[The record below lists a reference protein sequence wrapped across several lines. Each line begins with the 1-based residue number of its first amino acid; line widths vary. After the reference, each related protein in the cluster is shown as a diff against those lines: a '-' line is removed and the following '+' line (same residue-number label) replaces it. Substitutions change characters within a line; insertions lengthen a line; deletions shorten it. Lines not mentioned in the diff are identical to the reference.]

1 MPPDNPNDKARH
13 YSEKEV
19 SRLLEY
25 ATDLQEKDEA
35 ERHPAPESVGT
46 TLVALQEAAAEVGIE
61 PRFIQ
66 LAAARIDSPEA
77 AGMGAALA
85 GTPLVIRAEQVIPGD
100 LPEEDY
106 ERLVEEV
113 QSATEEHGNWTIV
126 GRTLTWWDSA
136 TSLEVT
142 VVSRSGDTR
151 IQAKRRLHGWAG
163 ILFGL
168 GVGGVGIGIGTVGL
182 AFGMKML
189 GSALFA
195 ALFPIGLT
203 GSLYVAMR
211 RVMKSMG
218 RDRRVQLERLVDR
231 IVQFVQRTPR

>member
-19 SRLLEY
+19 SRLLKY

-35 ERHPAPESVGT
+35 ERHPAPESGGT

-61 PRFIQ
+61 PRYLQ

-77 AGMGAALA
+77 SGMGAALA

-106 ERLVEEV
+106 ERLVEEI
-113 QSATEEHGNWTIV
+113 QSATEVHGDWTIV
-126 GRTLTWWDSA
+126 GRTLTWWDFA

-163 ILFGL
+163 IFFGL
-168 GVGGVGIGIGTVGL
+168 GVGGVAIGMGTVGL
-182 AFGMKML
+182 AFGMEVP
-189 GSALFA
+189 ALFA

-203 GSLYVAMR
+203 VSLYVPMR
-211 RVMKSMG
+211 QVMKSMG
-218 RDRRVQLERLVDR
+218 RHRRLQLERLVDR
-231 IVQFVQRTPR
+231 IAQCVQRKPR